1 MVSDLPWRSNF
12 VKRAAA
18 SGRRIV
24 PVFVEGELSD
34 FFYRLSNFRRKIG
47 IRFNIEMLYLP
58 DEMFSQKGKHFRI
71 LVGDPIPVAE
81 LQRYGGLRDQAEFV
95 RKKAYFLENM
105 LLPAENNG

>member
-34 FFYRLSNFRRKIG
+34 FFYRLSNFRTKIG

-71 LVGDPIPVAE
+71 LVGEPVSTDE
-81 LQRYGGLRDQAEFV
+81 LVECGSWQQRADYV
-95 RKKAYFLENM
+95 REKAYSLEKK
-105 LLPAENNG
+105 LRAEAKHG

>member
-1 MVSDLPWRSNF
+1 MSDLPWRSNF

-58 DEMFSQKGKHFRI
+58 DEMFFAEGKTFPDTGRGACFDGRAGRMRI
-71 LVGDPIPVAE
+71 VAAA
-81 LQRYGGLRDQAEFV
+81 GGLRTRKGVFFGKKLRAEA
-95 RKKAYFLENM
+95 KH
-105 LLPAENNG
+105 G